1 MNRHTHA
8 LMAANWKMHKTPS
21 EALTWA
27 QDFLNAY
34 QQDDYSGSSHTL
46 FCVPF
51 THLQALQSTF
61 AGSAITVGA
70 QDISQHEAGAFTGEI
85 SGAMLA
91 DSGVR
96 FVVIGHSERRAYHQE
111 DDALVAAKISQ
122 AHHSNITPIL
132 CVGESLE
139 QREAGE
145 AQSIVLEQIRAAL
158 ASNTITNADDIVIAY
173 EPIWAIGTGK
183 TATAADAQEM
193 CAAIRALLRELYGEL
208 AEEIYILYG
217 GSMKPANALE
227 LLSQSDI
234 DGGLIGGASLQVD
247 TMQALLEQ
255 AKNTYNTST

>member
-8 LMAANWKMHKTPS
+8 LMAANWKMNKTPS
-21 EALTWA
+21 EALAWA
-27 QDFLNAY
+27 QDFLSAY
-34 QQDDYSGSSHTL
+34 QHHDYNSSSQTL

-51 THLQALQSTF
+51 THLQPLQQTF
-61 AGSAITVGA
+61 AESSIAVGA
-70 QDISQHEAGAFTGEI
+70 QDISQHESGAFTGEI

-122 AHHSNITPIL
+122 AQSNSIIPIL

-139 QREAGE
+139 QREAGK
-145 AQSIVLEQIRAAL
+145 AQDIVLAQIRAAL
-158 ASNTITNADDIVIAY
+158 ASNSITSADDIVIAY

-193 CAAIRALLRELYGEL
+193 CAAVRALLRELYGEL
-208 AEEIYILYG
+208 AGEIHILYG

-227 LLSQSDI
+227 LLSQTDV
-234 DGGLIGGASLQVD
+234 DGGLIGGASLNVD
-247 TMQALLEQ
+247 SMQALLEQ
-255 AKNTYNTST
+255 AQQVYGTSA